1 MRKILKII
9 YMAIVI
15 SVAFYVGG
23 LLMFIKPIF
32 DILSLLTQSAMLP
45 YMQIIIAILKIF
57 FSASVA
63 GIIIY
68 IGAVIYVL
76 IFEWR
81 GK

>member
-23 LLMFIKPIF
+23 LLMFIKTSF